1 MVQARNES
9 ERLSMDVV
17 DTLVEELKALKDKV
31 KAMEGEDEYDD
42 GEANELEG
50 DDGTEELVD

>member
-1 MVQARNES
+1 
-9 ERLSMDVV
+9 MDVV